1 MDRDGLIIGFGGLVL
16 LILTYFAGVLRTER
30 RYARSD
36 SEGRITKVLDVYLAA
51 ARVGRINGF
60 PGLLQAGVTTLKN
73 DAEIRELLNRI
84 AQHEQRWDLRPT
96 LQGIDTHE
104 FFMTAVERHYNFENS
119 ESAEAL
125 VAELRSKRN

>member
-96 LQGIDTHE
+96 HSTR
-104 FFMTAVERHYNFENS
+104 MNS
-119 ESAEAL
+119 S
-125 VAELRSKRN
+125 